1 MSMDENRKR
10 IDDALSFLTIKKLV
24 TPVSKT
30 PAFKMGLVG
39 QDGRIIR
46 QPETEEENNSLTLF
60 DKFIFKVRRLLG
72 GKISQLNNFMYVQT
86 LDNNFYNNLI
96 VKGAIE
102 RRASIQR
109 VKKDIDKLTEKHNIS
124 VEDLL
129 MYMIHEEVVEIEKG
143 ERDAKRSN

>member
-30 PAFKMGLVG
+30 QAFKNGLVSG
-39 QDGRIIR
+39 DGRIIR
-46 QPETEEENNSLTLF
+46 QPETEEEELSLTLF

-72 GKISQLNNFMYVQT
+72 GKISQLNNFLYVQT

-102 RRASIQR
+102 QRASIQR
-109 VKKDIDKLTEKHNIS
+109 VKKDMDRFIESHDITFDE
-124 VEDLL
+124 L
-129 MYMIHEEVVEIEKG
+129 MVCLIHEEIVEMERG
-143 ERDAKRSN
+143 ERNAK

>member
-30 PAFKMGLVG
+30 DAFKNGLVN
-39 QDGRIIR
+39 QEGRIIR
-46 QPETEEENNSLTLF
+46 QPENEEEEGMLTLF
-60 DKFIFKVRRLLG
+60 DKFIFKVKRLLG
-72 GKISQLNNFMYVQT
+72 GKISQLNNFLYVQT

-102 RRASIQR
+102 QRASIQR
-109 VKKDIDKLTEKHNIS
+109 VKKDIDKLTEKHNIT
-124 VEDLL
+124 VDELL
-129 MYMIHEEVVEIEKG
+129 IYLIHEEVVDIEKG
-143 ERDAKRSN
+143 ERNAK